1 MPMQFLPSMKSF
13 RLLLLAALAVV
24 ACGKNTAQL
33 TGVVADAPESGIVL
47 KMLDV
52 SRFQTVDTLKT
63 NAAGE
68 FSCKVEVA
76 EPSFF
81 YLFYGD
87 RQIASLLLQQG
98 DKVKVETDTLGAYKT
113 SGSEECLKL
122 QKVENAYNAFM
133 RDLAAIL
140 RSGSASDAALSRR
153 YVEYYRDR
161 VNYVMQNSHSL
172 ASVPVFFQQINED
185 LPVFSSNTDGLIM
198 NAVADSLSVVYPE
211 SRWVKALRKE
221 GDRRLNMVKLANQI
235 SQAPEIGYF
244 DIDLPGMEGKNIK
257 LSDVEAPVTMVYFWA
272 STAEQ
277 KMFNISSLLPLY
289 EEFHGKGLEIYSVCL
304 DADKTTWATA
314 VRNQKLPW
322 VNVCDTRGAYSPYVN
337 TYGVTTL
344 PMVWVIKNGVV
355 DTASGIKDAATMR
368 AYLKK
373 NL

>member
-1 MPMQFLPSMKSF
+1 MKSF
-13 RLLLLAALAVV
+13 KLLLLAALAVV
-24 ACGKNTAQL
+24 ACGKNNARLSGT
-33 TGVVADAPESGIVL
+33 VADAPESSLVL
-47 KMLDV
+47 KVLDV
-52 SRFQTVDTLKT
+52 NTLQTIDTLKT

-68 FSCKVEVA
+68 FSCKVEVEDPA
-76 EPSFF
+76 FV

-98 DKVKVETDTLGAYKT
+98 DKVTVETDTLGAYRT
-113 SGSEECLKL
+113 SGSEECVRL

-133 RDLAAIL
+133 RDLAAII
-140 RSGSASDAALSRR
+140 RTEPAPDAALSRR

-172 ASVPVFFQQINED
+172 TSVPVLFQQINDD
-185 LPVFSSNTDGLIM
+185 LSVFNSNTDGFIM
-198 NAVADSLSVVYPE
+198 NAVADSLSTVYPE

-221 GDRRLNMVKLANQI
+221 GERRLNMIKLADRI

-257 LSDVEAPVTMVYFWA
+257 LSDVEEKVTMVYFWA

-277 KMFNISSLLPLY
+277 KMFNISALLPLY
-289 EEFHGKGLEIYSVCL
+289 EEFHAKGLEIYSVCL
-304 DADKTTWATA
+304 DTDKTTWATA

-322 VNVCDTRGAYSPYVN
+322 VNVCDTRGAYSPYVES
-337 TYGVTTL
+337 YGVTTL
-344 PMVWVIKNGVV
+344 PMVWVIKNGII
-355 DTASGIKDAATMR
+355 DPASGIKDAASMR